1 MENLDFN
8 RIHRFRY
15 DDLKILLDVNSGS
28 VHVIDQPTWDFFDYL
43 AVNPMETA
51 FSLMMDQYGYAEAEA
66 VLDEISNLMMAGQL
80 FTDDRE
86 LQGFTPHTEPI
97 VKAICLHMA
106 HDCNLRCGYCFADSG
121 AYHGQRSLM
130 SLETGKKALDFL
142 IKASKHRQHIEVDFF
157 GGEPLLNFDVCRELV
172 KYGKEQG
179 AIHNKIF
186 KFTMT
191 TNGVLLTKEV
201 QDFLNEEGISAVL
214 SLDGRKA
221 TNDNMRKFPNGEG
234 SYDLIVKKF
243 QEFVANRNGEEY
255 YLRGT
260 YTHHNTDFA
269 ADVAHM
275 VDLGFRELSM
285 EPVVAPAEF
294 DYALTDEDVFAACR
308 EYEKL
313 GKHYLEQ
320 YKKGDPY
327 NFFHFNVDLT
337 GGPCLPKRLSGCGA
351 GHDYLAISPE
361 GDLYP
366 CHQFVGEEAY
376 KVGTVDTGIVNYDL
390 CRDFQQA
397 NVLSKEACMKCWARF
412 YCSGG
417 CHANNIRYGGD
428 LHTPY
433 SKGCTLQKK
442 RLETAIGVQVKK
454 ALYDMEQAE
463 KAAE

>member
-1 MENLDFN
+1 MENLDFS
-8 RIHRFRY
+8 RIHRFHFE
-15 DDLKILLDVNSGS
+15 DLNILLDVNSGS
-28 VHVIDQPTWDFFDYL
+28 VHVIDQPTWDFLDYL
-43 AVNPMETA
+43 LVNPFETA
-51 FSLMMDQYGYAEAEA
+51 VSMMMEQYGYEET
-66 VLDEISNLMMAGQL
+66 VSVVDDLGDLMQAGQL
-80 FTDDRE
+80 FSDDRT
-86 LQGFTPHTEPI
+86 LADFTPHTEPI

-121 AYHGQRSLM
+121 TYHGQRSLM

-142 IKASKHRQHIEVDFF
+142 IKASKHRKHIEVDFF
-157 GGEPLLNFDVCRELV
+157 GGEPLLNFDVCKELV
-172 KYGKEQG
+172 AYGKEQG
-179 AIHNKIF
+179 KLHDKIF
-186 KFTMT
+186 KFTLT

-214 SLDGRKA
+214 SLDGRKE
-221 TNDNMRKFPNGEG
+221 TNDRMRQFPNGTG
-234 SYDLIVKKF
+234 SYDAIVQNF
-243 QEFVANRNGEEY
+243 QDFVKTRNGQEY

-285 EPVVAPAEF
+285 EPVVAPAEM
-294 DYALTDEDVFAACR
+294 DYALTDEDVFAACK
-308 EYEKL
+308 EYDKL
-313 GKHYLEQ
+313 ARHYLSYVQKE
-320 YKKGDPY
+320 DPY
-327 NFFHFNVDLT
+327 NFFHFNVDLS

-390 CRDFQQA
+390 CRQFQQS
-397 NVLSKEACMKCWARF
+397 NVLSKEACMRCWARY

-417 CHANNIRYGGD
+417 CHANNIRYGGS
-428 LHTPY
+428 LTQPY
-433 SKGCTLQKK
+433 DKGCTLQKK

-454 ALYDMEQAE
+454 ALLQENNDTEN
-463 KAAE
+463 

>member
-1 MENLDFN
+1 
-8 RIHRFRY
+8 
-15 DDLKILLDVNSGS
+15 
-28 VHVIDQPTWDFFDYL
+28 
-43 AVNPMETA
+43 
-51 FSLMMDQYGYAEAEA
+51 
-66 VLDEISNLMMAGQL
+66 
-80 FTDDRE
+80 
-86 LQGFTPHTEPI
+86 
-97 VKAICLHMA
+97 
-106 HDCNLRCGYCFADSG
+106 
-121 AYHGQRSLM
+121 
-130 SLETGKKALDFL
+130 
-142 IKASKHRQHIEVDFF
+142 
-157 GGEPLLNFDVCRELV
+157 
-172 KYGKEQG
+172 
-179 AIHNKIF
+179 
-186 KFTMT
+186 
-191 TNGVLLTKEV
+191 
-201 QDFLNEEGISAVL
+201 
-214 SLDGRKA
+214 
-221 TNDNMRKFPNGEG
+221 MRKFPNGEG
-234 SYDLIVKKF
+234 SYDLIVKKS

-275 VDLGFRELSM
+275 VELGFRELSM

-313 GKHYLEQ
+313 GKHYVEQ
-320 YKKGDPY
+320 YKKGEPY

-376 KVGTVDTGIVNYDL
+376 KVGTVDTGIVNFDL
-390 CRDFQQA
+390 CRDFQKA

-417 CHANNIRYGGD
+417 CHANNLRYGGS
-428 LHTPY
+428 LTTPY

-442 RLETAIGVQVKK
+442 RLETAIGVQVQK

-463 KAAE
+463 KAE